1 MSLLSRLH
9 GHLRRGRCPLR
20 SCSRYVSSFTSLL
33 RYIFHSL
40 FLISFFFFFF
50 FFFFPFN
57 IYLMCRL
64 GQTDALLLLFVGGQI
79 PHLPRTLRHVQGS
92 SPSILF
98 SVLLSSLL
106 SSLLSPFSFSSPSSL
121 FSLPVHYRYARAYT
135 N

>member
-40 FLISFFFFFF
+40 FFISFFFF

-79 PHLPRTLRHVQGS
+79 SYLSRTLRHVQGP

-106 SSLLSPFSFSSPSSL
+106 SSLLSPSSFSSPSSL
-121 FSLPVHYRYARAYT
+121 FSLLVHYRYARAYT

>member
-40 FLISFFFFFF
+40 FFISFF

-57 IYLMCRL
+57 IYLIRL